1 MKLVVLGL
9 CCQGP
14 TQTGDLE
21 STKFGGRTPWSAADA
36 LVGLLGAGN
45 SCETG
50 GFRGLE
56 PDQGV
61 RRGRGASAL
70 RFDTPQPGPLVL
82 KELQLPRGTSA

>member
-61 RRGRGASAL
+61 RRGRGRPPSGL
-70 RFDTPQPGPLVL
+70 TPPNPV
-82 KELQLPRGTSA
+82 R